1 MTGLDVEKDTIIEVA
16 IGITHENLR
25 EEVMGPNLILRC
37 NEEILESMSELVKNM
52 HTNSGLIEE
61 VRRAKVGIEEA
72 EEEIIQFLER
82 NDVENG
88 VLAGNS
94 IHMDR
99 LFLLKYMPKLFHKH
113 LHPVSI
119 LDVSTLKQMFSAWDS
134 NFHPL
139 PKRLCHRSL
148 DDIKESISEYS
159 LYLTNYISS
168 KINPS

>member
-1 MTGLDVEKDTIIEVA
+1 MTGLDVEKDTILEVA
-16 IGITHENLR
+16 VAITNENLSD
-25 EEVMGPNLILRC
+25 EVMGPNLIVNC
-37 NEEILESMSELVKNM
+37 DEEVLESMSEFVKNM

-61 VRRAKVGIEEA
+61 VRRAKVGMEDA
-72 EEEIIQFLER
+72 EEQIIQFLER
-82 NDVENG
+82 NNVERG
-88 VLAGNS
+88 ILAGNS

-99 LFLLKYMPKLFHKH
+99 LFLLKYMPRLFHKH

-119 LDVSTLKQMFSAWDS
+119 LDVSTLKQIFSSWDS
-134 NFHPL
+134 NFHPV

-148 DDIKESISEYS
+148 DDIKESISEYT